1 MMKIEELT
9 YIRKHHTGYIIED
22 SSVCEAIYKKLTS
35 IANIKRGLSG
45 NRFNLRLNPTL
56 TLNLD
61 TTITASYWL
70 YKYNNNIRIR
80 FALQDKKT
88 SSSVWLIFY
97 KDEHKLKV
105 KCIEGD
111 TKYFIEKI
119 QPILKQILME
129 IA

>member
-1 MMKIEELT
+1 MKIEELT
-9 YIRKHHTGYIIED
+9 YIRKHHAGYIIED

-35 IANIKRGLSG
+35 IANKKGSLSE
-45 NRFNLRLNPTL
+45 NRFNRRLNPTL
-56 TLNLD
+56 ILNLD
-61 TTITASYWL
+61 TPITAIYWL
-70 YKYNNNIRIR
+70 YKYANNIRIR

-111 TKYFIEKI
+111 TKYFIKNI
-119 QPILKQILME
+119 GPILKQILMA